1 MLWAS
6 IHANRR
12 ALRVVQ
18 QILQGTQMKD
28 LRDYTQLM
36 RVLDNGYLMTH
47 EEMAQVANIIRAL
60 KEDADRYRWLNR
72 ATHQLFMVSERD
84 LNEQVDRA
92 MNGGRE

>member
-1 MLWAS
+1 MS
-6 IHANRR
+6 R
-12 ALRVVQ
+12 
-18 QILQGTQMKD
+18 D
-28 LRDYTQLM
+28 LRDYTQLL

-47 EEMAQVANIIRAL
+47 QEMKQVADIVRAL

-72 ATHQLFMVSERD
+72 STHQLFMVTEKQ

>member
-1 MLWAS
+1 MD
-6 IHANRR
+6 R
-12 ALRVVQ
+12 
-18 QILQGTQMKD
+18 D
-28 LRDYTQLM
+28 LRDYAQLL

-47 EEMAQVANIIRAL
+47 QEMKQVADIVRAL

-72 ATHQLFMVSERD
+72 STHQLFMVTEKQ

>member
-1 MLWAS
+1 MG
-6 IHANRR
+6 R
-12 ALRVVQ
+12 
-18 QILQGTQMKD
+18 D
-28 LRDYTQLM
+28 LRDYKNLL

-47 EEMAQVANIIRAL
+47 EEMKQVADIVRAL
-60 KEDADRYRWLNR
+60 KEDADRYRWLNQ

>member
-1 MLWAS
+1 M
-6 IHANRR
+6 NR
-12 ALRVVQ
+12 
-18 QILQGTQMKD
+18 D
-28 LRDYTQLM
+28 LRDYKQLL

-47 EEMAQVANIIRAL
+47 EEMKQVADIVRAL
-60 KEDADRYRWLNR
+60 KEDADRYRWLNQ